1 MALPLSHLRTLLQ
14 EASRR
19 PFQGKILTLGRQTVH
34 FDQKALQK
42 MAQEYG
48 VSLRTPQKVTPP
60 LSEKY
65 AKKGCLSDE
74 DLFYSLGFSEFVA
87 LDNSGYEN
95 AHIIFDLNQPSP
107 PKHLRGY
114 FDVILDSGTMEHVFH
129 IPNVLSNIFHMLRPQ
144 GRIIQFLPSSNFM
157 DHGFYMFSPTFLYEY
172 YLQNNFQINISQIFR
187 TTPLPR
193 ASYKVY
199 NYTPGCLYHIQQGG
213 LDSGVYQIV
222 NIVTKEKDS
231 TCTVIP
237 QQKDY
242 QVVWR
247 KEKMGDAVSP
257 NDPVLVTMF
266 RQPLKKLAKRFVPLH
281 KLYVRFFRKKGLGL
295 KVVEEY
301 KDF

>member
-1 MALPLSHLRTLLQ
+1 MALPVSHLRTLLK

-19 PFQGKILTLGRQTVH
+19 PFQGRILTLGRQTVH
-34 FDQKALQK
+34 FNQKTLQK
-42 MAQEYG
+42 MAQECG
-48 VSLRTPQKVTPP
+48 VSLRTPPKITPP
-60 LSEKY
+60 LQEKY
-65 AKKGCLSDE
+65 AKKGCMSDE

-95 AHIIFDLNQPSP
+95 AHVIFDLNQPSP
-107 PKHLRGY
+107 PKHLREY

-129 IPNVLSNIFHMLRPQ
+129 VPNVLSNIFHMLRPQ

-172 YLQNNFQINISQIFR
+172 YHQNNFQINTSQIFR

-213 LDSGVYQIV
+213 LDSGVYQVV
-222 NIVTKEKDS
+222 NIVTKEKNS
-231 TCTVIP
+231 TCTTIP
-237 QQKDY
+237 QQRDY
-242 QVVWR
+242 QAVWR
-247 KEKMGDAVSP
+247 KEKLGDAISP
-257 NDPVLVTMF
+257 NDSVLVTTF
-266 RQPLKKLAKRFVPLH
+266 RQPLKKLAKRFVFLH
-281 KLYVRFFRKKGLGL
+281 KTYVRFFRKKGLGL
-295 KVVEEY
+295 KEVEEY